1 MPSSLNQPGLPP
13 GSGAD
18 AAASNADAR
27 PREAR
32 ALERV
37 RRIAHWTD
45 NAFRIPGTPWR
56 FGLEPLIGLVP
67 VAGDLLGLAITS
79 YTLQQAWTLGA
90 PRPLLWRMVGN
101 VAVDFLIGLVP
112 GVGDLG
118 DAVFKANARNLRLLE
133 QHLASRLP
141 SPPRAAW
148 RGRLIAASLWLL
160 GAGLIGGLLWLTFG
174 GR

>member
-1 MPSSLNQPGLPP
+1 MPTSLNQPEPLTD
-13 GSGAD
+13 SGAAPSSD
-18 AAASNADAR
+18 HDRINA
-27 PREAR
+27 REAR

-56 FGLEPLIGLVP
+56 FGLQPIIGIVP

-79 YTLQQAWTLGA
+79 YALQQAWTLGA

-101 VAVDFLIGLVP
+101 AIADFLIGLMP

-133 QHLASRLP
+133 RHLASRQP
-141 SPPRAAW
+141 APPRAAW
-148 RGRLIAASLWLL
+148 RGRLIALSLWLL
-160 GAGLIGGLLWLTFG
+160 GAALIGGLLLLAFG
-174 GR
+174 RG